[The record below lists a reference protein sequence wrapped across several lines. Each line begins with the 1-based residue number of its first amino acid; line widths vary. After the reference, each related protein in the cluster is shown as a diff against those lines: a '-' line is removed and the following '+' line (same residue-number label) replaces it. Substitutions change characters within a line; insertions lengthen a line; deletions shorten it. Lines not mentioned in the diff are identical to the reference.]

1 MAHPTQ
7 LSTADSGLLVVDIQE
22 KLTPKIPNAAAII
35 RNTAFLLDG
44 ARILGIPVQATEQY
58 PKGLGATVP
67 ELVGRLP
74 ERPDKVAFSC
84 CAVPNLTETF
94 RLQGRTKIVL
104 AGIES
109 HVCVLGTALDLLAEG
124 FRVYLPVDA
133 VASRYAID
141 HEMALRR
148 LEQAGAI
155 LTTSETVVFEWVGG
169 AGDPRFKEISRLVQE
184 RMKAL

>member
-7 LSTADSGLLVVDIQE
+7 LATTDSGLLIVDIQE
-22 KLTPKIPNAAAII
+22 KLTPKIPTAAALI
-35 RNTAFLLDG
+35 RNTGFLLEG

-58 PKGLGATVP
+58 PKGLGSTVP
-67 ELVGRLP
+67 ELIGKLP

-84 CAVPNLTETF
+84 CAVPNLIEKF
-94 RLQGRTKIVL
+94 QLHGRTKIVL
-104 AGIES
+104 AGIET
-109 HVCVLGTALDLLAEG
+109 HVCVLGTALDLLAAG

-133 VASRYAID
+133 VGSRYTLD
-141 HEMALRR
+141 HDMALRR

-169 AGDPRFKEISRLVQE
+169 AGDPRFKEISRLVQD